1 MIHHV
6 DKALESFLRQQVPLP
21 EASVDVSFQVPEGSW
36 TASVSRPTVN
46 AFLWDVA
53 LARHAS
59 STGLDRRVSEEGRQQ
74 QRPLPKQISLRYFVT
89 VWTRELR
96 DEHELLG
103 AILRCVLGHDVVP
116 ATLLPPSVA
125 ESACRLALA
134 GDGHRLP
141 PQLWSGAPVKP
152 GLYVEVEM
160 GVDAIGWME
169 RGAPVEQMHLGV
181 ADSSP
186 VLAAPSSLPAKP
198 PPLRRYRAGSALV
211 MEGRPAPD
219 QGDLGSEDAADVE
232 GPVGVEGPVEP
243 GSRRGPH
250 SDDQDLH
257 SDDHGDLQ

>member
-1 MIHHV
+1 VIHHV

-53 LARHAS
+53 LATHAS
-59 STGLDRRVSEEGRQQ
+59 SFGLDRRISEEGRKQ
-74 QRPLPKQISLRYFVT
+74 QRPVPKQISFRYFIT

-103 AILRCVLGHDVVP
+103 TILRCVLAHDIVP

-160 GVDAIGWME
+160 GIDAIGWME

-186 VLAAPSSLPAKP
+186 ALAASSSVLPP
-198 PPLRRYRAGSALV
+198 LPPLRRYRAGSAIV
-211 MEGRPAPD
+211 MEGRPAQG
-219 QGDLGSEDAADVE
+219 QGDLDFENGADDDFE
-232 GPVGVEGPVEP
+232 NFGGGADDGGP
-243 GSRRGPH
+243 GSAG
-250 SDDQDLH
+250 
-257 SDDHGDLQ
+257 HGDLR